1 MINYLASE
9 KYRLFRRTA
18 FYISSVGYLLI
29 SCGITVVYKNMSDS
43 FFETTWLFYFSNL
56 LITVVINF
64 FMVVLFNS
72 LLMGKNDGV
81 LKQTLAF
88 GISKQTIFLAKLLIT
103 LGVLLVVFAA
113 GVILTVFL
121 GETLFTADPGI
132 LKDYFISISNFL
144 PLFISMFVFGHV
156 LTMLQISQIF
166 RILVLFFSYTLAGEL
181 LYGILRLFVKNEQ
194 LSYYFPSNLLAE
206 VVNQFFEGRVSPMPE
221 NWIAGG
227 IVVVLC
233 LIIGLS
239 LFNRKDF

>member
-9 KYRLFRRTA
+9 KYRLFRSTGL
-18 FYISSVGYLLI
+18 YVSSISYLLI
-29 SCGITVVYKNMSDS
+29 SPVVTLVYKNMSDR
-43 FFETTWLFYFSNL
+43 FFESTWLFYFSNL
-56 LITVVINF
+56 LAAVGMNF

-81 LKQTLAF
+81 LKQAISF
-88 GISKQTIFLAKLLIT
+88 GISKQTIFLAKLLIS
-103 LGVLLVVFAA
+103 LAVLLVVFAA
-113 GVILTVFL
+113 GVVLTVFL
-121 GETLFTADPGI
+121 GEVFFTADPEM

-156 LTMLQISQIF
+156 LTMLQVSQIL
-166 RILVLFFSYTLAGEL
+166 RIMVLFFSYTLAGEL
-181 LYGILRLFVKNEQ
+181 LHGILRLFVKNEQ

-206 VVNQFFEGRVSPMPE
+206 VVNQFFERRVSLMPE

-233 LIIGLS
+233 LIVGLS
-239 LFNRKDF
+239 WFNRKDF